1 MSQTERIFYID
12 RMIREHGGVSAR
24 QICDKFE
31 VSSRQ
36 AKRDIEYLRDRLDA
50 PIVWSHRRLR
60 YEYLEPWNGLRFA
73 DETSFFAFAFLR
85 AILDRYAY
93 VPVVSEETTKLLKE
107 KIGGRYISI
116 SDKVLYELP
125 DMETIDGEVAFTMC
139 QALLNNSALD
149 ISYIDA
155 KGESSQRRIIP
166 LRLINYAGKWYCI
179 AFDSKSMELRTF
191 SISRMD
197 NVRAAGG
204 LSASAESSRA
214 LPKGKQSSETLSKC
228 APDFAIPSDDA
239 IETYI
244 SSSYGIFKGEVLGIA
259 TLRFFRGAARAIRI
273 QQWHKDQIIDPVPD
287 ATDPDAIDLSLPV
300 HDWTEILGRALRC
313 GSNCEVLGP
322 PEFRKLWEEEIKR
335 MVEKV
340 GEK

>member
-60 YEYLEPWNGLRFA
+60 YEYSETWNGLRFA

-116 SDKVLYELP
+116 SDKV
-125 DMETIDGEVAFTMC
+125 
-139 QALLNNSALD
+139 
-149 ISYIDA
+149 
-155 KGESSQRRIIP
+155 R
-166 LRLINYAGKWYCI
+166 
-179 AFDSKSMELRTF
+179 
-191 SISRMD
+191 
-197 NVRAAGG
+197 
-204 LSASAESSRA
+204 
-214 LPKGKQSSETLSKC
+214 
-228 APDFAIPSDDA
+228 
-239 IETYI
+239 
-244 SSSYGIFKGEVLGIA
+244 
-259 TLRFFRGAARAIRI
+259 
-273 QQWHKDQIIDPVPD
+273 
-287 ATDPDAIDLSLPV
+287 
-300 HDWTEILGRALRC
+300 
-313 GSNCEVLGP
+313 
-322 PEFRKLWEEEIKR
+322 
-335 MVEKV
+335 
-340 GEK
+340 

>member
-36 AKRDIEYLRDRLDA
+36 AKRDIEYLRERLDA

-197 NVRAAGG
+197 NVRAAG
-204 LSASAESSRA
+204 
-214 LPKGKQSSETLSKC
+214 
-228 APDFAIPSDDA
+228 APCFAIPSDDA

>member
-1 MSQTERIFYID
+1 MEWASLCR
-12 RMIREHGGVSAR
+12 
-24 QICDKFE
+24 
-31 VSSRQ
+31 
-36 AKRDIEYLRDRLDA
+36 RDIVLC
-50 PIVWSHRRLR
+50 
-60 YEYLEPWNGLRFA
+60 
-73 DETSFFAFAFLR
+73 FAFLR

-197 NVRAAGG
+197 NVRAAG
-204 LSASAESSRA
+204 
-214 LPKGKQSSETLSKC
+214 
-228 APDFAIPSDDA
+228 APCFAIPSDDA
-239 IETYI
+239 IESYI
-244 SSSYGIFKGEVLGIA
+244 HPHMAFQRRSARHSDLAILWGSSPCHQNPTVA
-259 TLRFFRGAARAIRI
+259 
-273 QQWHKDQIIDPVPD
+273 Q
-287 ATDPDAIDLSLPV
+287 
-300 HDWTEILGRALRC
+300 
-313 GSNCEVLGP
+313 GSDN
-322 PEFRKLWEEEIKR
+322 
-335 MVEKV
+335 
-340 GEK
+340 

>member
-36 AKRDIEYLRDRLDA
+36 AKRDIEYLRERLDA

-60 YEYLEPWNGLRFA
+60 YEYSETWNGLRFA

-116 SDKVLYELP
+116 SDKVRYELP

-197 NVRAAGG
+197 NVRAAG
-204 LSASAESSRA
+204 
-214 LPKGKQSSETLSKC
+214 

-239 IETYI
+239 IESYI

-259 TLRFFRGAARAIRI
+259 TLRFFGGAARAIRI

-300 HDWTEILGRALRC
+300 HNWTEILGRALRC

-322 PEFRKLWEEEIKR
+322 PEFRKLWEEEIRKMGKR
-335 MVEKV
+335 ANK
-340 GEK
+340 K